1 MDLAAPLLTVRG
13 LRQSY
18 GPRTVLEAV
27 AFSVRPGEVLGLIG
41 PNGAGKTTLF
51 ECLAGLLAPDA
62 GEVRDGKGR
71 ALAPRERSAT
81 MFYVPD
87 GIAPWPDQPVCRVL
101 LFYRDLWGADL
112 ARIQTLVEAL
122 ALRPLLGAPVRTLSK
137 GERKRLLIALGLLAP
152 QPLLLLDEPFDG
164 LDHRQTREVTAVLRQ
179 EAARGRAL
187 FLSIHQLAD
196 AGRACDRFVLL
207 SGGRVVGEGTLA
219 ELRDRARASADDSA
233 NVPAHVSAG
242 RAGPH
247 LEEVFL
253 ALT

>member
-1 MDLAAPLLTVRG
+1 MNAAPLLAVRG
-13 LRQSY
+13 LGKSY

-27 AFSVRPGEVLGLIG
+27 AFTVRPGEVLGLIG

-51 ECLAGLLAPDA
+51 ECLSGLLPADS
-62 GEVRDGKGR
+62 GEVLGGQGR
-71 ALAPRERSAT
+71 ALAPAERQAA

-101 LFYRDLWGADL
+101 LFHRDLWGADL
-112 ARIQTLVEAL
+112 ARVSALVDAL
-122 ALRPLLGAPVRTLSK
+122 ALRPLLAAPVRTLSK

-164 LDHRQTREVTAVLRQ
+164 LDHRQTREATGVLRE
-179 EAARGRAL
+179 EAARGRGL

-196 AGRACDRFVLL
+196 ASRACDRFVLL
-207 SGGRVVGEGTLA
+207 AGGRVAGEGTLA
-219 ELRDRARASADDSA
+219 ELRE
-233 NVPAHVSAG
+233 
-242 RAGPH
+242 RAGMPTVLADPRD